1 MTEIN
6 ESTPLALLTVGQLL
20 ELIEKTTPKEDQVP
34 KEEPKEDRVG
44 IEEILE
50 MTGLSKSAIY
60 KMTMLND
67 IPHRKFGN
75 RLIFSRT
82 AIKDWMESQT
92 KTKVTRQQKAARRL
106 ADLAAKRNKSQS

>member
-1 MTEIN
+1 MTEIS
-6 ESTPLALLTVGQLL
+6 ESTPLALLTVSQFL
-20 ELIEKTTPKEDQVP
+20 ELVKKATPKEDQVP

-44 IEEILE
+44 IDEISE

-82 AIKDWMESQT
+82 AIKDWLEQQT
-92 KTKVTRQQKAARRL
+92 KSKVTRQEKAARRL
-106 ADLAAKRNKSQS
+106 ANLAAKRAKKG